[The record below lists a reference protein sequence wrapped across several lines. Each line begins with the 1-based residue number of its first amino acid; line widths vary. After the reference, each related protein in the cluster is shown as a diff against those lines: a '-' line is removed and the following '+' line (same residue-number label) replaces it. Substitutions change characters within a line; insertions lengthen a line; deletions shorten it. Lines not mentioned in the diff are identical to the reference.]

1 MKKRTED
8 LERTV
13 EQTIVIVYCIYVVY
27 AFCITLASVG
37 KELSFIHLFPVND
50 FVCMYNLCSRVWPDV
65 YIFCVRARAWLLDNK

>member
-1 MKKRTED
+1 MKKRTKD

-37 KELSFIHLFPVND
+37 KDCHLFIY
-50 FVCMYNLCSRVWPDV
+50 FL
-65 YIFCVRARAWLLDNK
+65 